1 MQKTRRSLLGAV
13 LLLVLVASG
22 FGTALASERPSL
34 YTIPGQFVFPEGIAY
49 QQGTDNFFVSSAA
62 NGTIYRGDLDEAEL
76 VPFLAAGSDGRTS
89 ATGMQV
95 TKAGELLISGARTG
109 KIYVYDAVNGA
120 LKASFQAGSVGS
132 SFVNDVALAPSGAA
146 YFTDSFTPVIYRIVP
161 DGKGGWSFSQWLDLR
176 GSVITYQAGFNLNG
190 IAVTSDGKYLITVQ
204 SNTGKLFRIGIAD
217 QRVIE
222 IDLDGE
228 AVPAGDGLV
237 IKGSRLYVV
246 QNASGQ
252 IAEVKLRSAASE
264 GEIRSR
270 TTDPS
275 FATPTTA
282 AIAKGRMLVVNSQFG
297 GPGLPPFTVSSIDV
311 P

>member
-1 MQKTRRSLLGAV
+1 MQKKRSGLLGAV
-13 LLLVLVASG
+13 LLLVFVASG
-22 FGTALASERPSL
+22 LGTAIASERPSI

-49 QQGTDNFFVSSAA
+49 QQGTDNFFVSSAG
-62 NGTIYRGDLDEAEL
+62 NGTIYRGDLDEAVLE
-76 VPFLAAGSDGRTS
+76 PFLAAGSDGRTS

-95 TKAGELLISGARTG
+95 TRAGELLVSGSRTG
-109 KIYVYDAVNGA
+109 KIFVYDAATGA
-120 LKASFQAGSVGS
+120 LKASFQVGNVGS

-146 YFTDSFTPVIYRIVP
+146 YFTDSFTPVIYRIMP
-161 DGKGGWSFSQWLDLR
+161 DGNGGWNFSTWLDLR
-176 GSVITYQAGFNLNG
+176 GSAITYQAGFNLNG
-190 IAVTSDGKYLITVQ
+190 IVATSDGKYLITVQ

-217 QRVIE
+217 KSVIE
-222 IDLDGE
+222 IDLDGA

-237 IKGSRLYVV
+237 LKGSRLYVV

-252 IAEVKLRSAASE
+252 IAEVKLRRSASQ
-264 GEIRSR
+264 GEIESQK
-270 TTDPS
+270 TDPS